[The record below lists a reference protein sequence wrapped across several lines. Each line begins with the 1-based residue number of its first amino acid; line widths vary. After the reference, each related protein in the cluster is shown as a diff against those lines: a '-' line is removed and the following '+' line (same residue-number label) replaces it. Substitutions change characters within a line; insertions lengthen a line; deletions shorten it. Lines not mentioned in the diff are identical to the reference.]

1 MGDLIL
7 SATVNTPQICFRN
20 SGELLI
26 KGRSLPE
33 DVTTFYNPVLQW
45 LRQFIAETVK
55 LEIDIDY
62 MNSSSTK
69 KLLEIFKSIDKNSGV
84 RNFYVNW
91 LYDIDDEDA
100 LEKGLMMEE
109 VMDKAIF
116 IYQVSENAEC

>member
-1 MGDLIL
+1 MSDLIL
-7 SATVNTPQICFRN
+7 SATVNTPQIYFRN

-33 DVTTFYNPVLQW
+33 DVTAFYNPVLQW

-55 LEIDIDY
+55 LEIDMDY

-69 KLLEIFKSIDKNSGV
+69 KLLELFKVIDKNTHV

-116 IYQVSENAEC
+116 IYQVSENADC